1 MKLQEFQAKSILSKY
16 GIQIPKGRVAISP
29 EEARKIAEELK
40 KPVAIKAQVL
50 VGGRGKVGGIK
61 FAEFPKD
68 VKKVVSSLLGA
79 SLDGFPV
86 RKVLVEEK
94 LDILKELFVS
104 VTLDRGARKVLVLAS
119 RTGGVNVETIVERFP
134 EKLIKYPIDI
144 RTGLREFEGRVIA
157 KKLGFS
163 GEQCV
168 AIGNIIKKLSDIYF
182 DLDAELVE
190 INPLVLSKSNELCA
204 ADAKIIIDDNALFR
218 HQDLVKEF
226 GPEASE
232 LSDEERLAK
241 EQDLIYVELDGNI
254 GVIGNGAGLVMAT
267 LDLVSQFGGKPANF
281 LDLGGG
287 TSTEVVIRALKFIHS
302 KPNVKVILINV
313 FAGITRCDEVARG
326 IVTAIKEY
334 NIQKPIIVRL
344 TGTNEAE
351 GKKILEE
358 NKTPFF
364 DSMFEAAKKAVSV
377 AKELNELKKG
387 HDKKIFAL

>member
-1 MKLQEFQAKSILSKY
+1 MKLQEFQAKSILLKY

-40 KPVAIKAQVL
+40 KPVAMKAQVL

-119 RTGGVNVETIVERFP
+119 RTGGVDVETIVERFP

-163 GEQCV
+163 GEQCI

-334 NIQKPIIVRL
+334 NIQKPITVRL